1 MSPPR
6 KDTIPNQDNKLLDS
20 IKINALHQKY
30 LHFFLEIKHKQ
41 TRKMMII
48 PKLQILYNLKKMIRN
63 ILNKMILFQKG
74 KTRKIQTMMTN
85 TKKILE
91 NIRMVMNVLII
102 LKLQILCVMKVLS
115 TTTQKIR
122 YNYVCYLDTWLP
134 YWVLHTPKA

>member
-1 MSPPR
+1 
-6 KDTIPNQDNKLLDS
+6 
-20 IKINALHQKY
+20 
-30 LHFFLEIKHKQ
+30 
-41 TRKMMII
+41 MII

-74 KTRKIQTMMTN
+74 KTRKIQTIMTN

-115 TTTQKIR
+115 TTT
-122 YNYVCYLDTWLP
+122 
-134 YWVLHTPKA
+134 